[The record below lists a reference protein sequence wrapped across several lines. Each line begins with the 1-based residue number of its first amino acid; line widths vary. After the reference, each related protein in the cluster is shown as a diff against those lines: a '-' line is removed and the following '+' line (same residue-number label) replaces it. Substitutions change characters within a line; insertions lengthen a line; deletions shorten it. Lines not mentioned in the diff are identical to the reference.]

1 MLSFLRPGV
10 GHGELADSER
20 AFFLQ
25 VRIPGDASWVVRRRT
40 GRENKEQL
48 GGFGLTNAF
57 EPTSVY
63 RSAGLEIEII
73 ETRKPDKH
81 APETEARPPRY
92 VSWAIWL
99 IWSLTAV
106 RSPKPFLT
114 LAPAS
119 LE

>member
-1 MLSFLRPGV
+1 VRGRPYDL
-10 GHGELADSER
+10 HIR
-20 AFFLQ
+20 AAA
-25 VRIPGDASWVVRRRT
+25 G
-40 GRENKEQL
+40 L
-48 GGFGLTNAF
+48 GALVETQAQI
-57 EPTSVY
+57 SLI
-63 RSAGLEIEII
+63 AGLEIEII

-92 VSWAIWL
+92 VSWAIGL